1 MKYLLLIINNIK
13 ENMET
18 QKNIS
23 EEILIEHNGVYDDKW
38 HIISPEGFHLPEGLE
53 YLKNSSQKTLNGIVF
68 KYIPIIRIT
77 NMYLDDILNEFIIL
91 IKNFENIEGVPDISS
106 DLEIINCSYKKCDY
120 NQKNNFGV
128 FMTFGVNDLK
138 MNKCSLGL
146 KDFGKVIESL
156 REDLIYNKIV
166 LSENIFKKSEKDWK
180 ELENIVNNSRN
191 ISSICNLILNNNNFN
206 MNEKTKLKKIFK
218 NVDNLVL

>member
-1 MKYLLLIINNIK
+1 
-13 ENMET
+13 
-18 QKNIS
+18 
-23 EEILIEHNGVYDDKW
+23 
-38 HIISPEGFHLPEGLE
+38 
-53 YLKNSSQKTLNGIVF
+53 
-68 KYIPIIRIT
+68 
-77 NMYLDDILNEFIIL
+77 MYLDDILNEFIIL

-138 MNKCSLGL
+138 VNKCSLGL

-166 LSENIFKKSEKDWK
+166 FSENIFKKSEKDWK

>member
-38 HIISPEGFHLPEGLE
+38 HIILPEGFHLPVGLE

-91 IKNFENIEGVPDISS
+91 IKNFEK
-106 DLEIINCSYKKCDY
+106 Y
-120 NQKNNFGV
+120 
-128 FMTFGVNDLK
+128 
-138 MNKCSLGL
+138 
-146 KDFGKVIESL
+146 
-156 REDLIYNKIV
+156 
-166 LSENIFKKSEKDWK
+166 
-180 ELENIVNNSRN
+180 
-191 ISSICNLILNNNNFN
+191 
-206 MNEKTKLKKIFK
+206 
-218 NVDNLVL
+218 